1 MPGHVGAR
9 REGQVSRP
17 QLPGEVARFL
27 EDVPA
32 VGDDRA
38 AHAQEAGEANGVQRG
53 PGGEVHVKVSCAV
66 RAQAAGDRGQDAQ
79 WQHRL
84 LGPPGT
90 PVGEVAKAAQS
101 MARHEPDQ
109 RGQTRTPAILEGIGD
124 VEAPQRLR
132 VGLDGAFAGLDAHRM
147 AQGPQRLE
155 LGDNERLR
163 QRGKALHEHG
173 DRTTRWDHG
182 GATVAVSSRPEL
194 RRP

>member
-1 MPGHVGAR
+1 MPGRVGAR
-9 REGQVSRP
+9 REGQISRS
-17 QLPGEVARFL
+17 QLPGKVARFL

-32 VGDDRA
+32 VAYDRA
-38 AHAQEAGEANGVQRG
+38 PHAQEAGEANGVQRG
-53 PGGEVHVKVSCAV
+53 PGGEVRVEVPRAV
-66 RAQAAGDRGQDAQ
+66 RAQAAGDRSQDAQ
-79 WQHRL
+79 RQHRL

-90 PVGEVAKAAQS
+90 PVGEVAKAAQRV
-101 MARHEPDQ
+101 AQHEPDQ
-109 RGQTRTPAILEGIGD
+109 RCQTRTPAVLEGIGD

-155 LGDNERLR
+155 LGGNERLR

-173 DRTTRWDHG
+173 DRTTRRDHG